1 MAVVGVV
8 VASEEVIEVE
18 GASEVEEE
26 DEAQVVVAM
35 LVMRVKVME
44 EKNSSQLMSRIS
56 LTRSRGEK
64 LADQMTKETLL
75 LVITVVLSSI
85 T

>member
-1 MAVVGVV
+1 MQLVTTDEMVDK
-8 VASEEVIEVE
+8 
-18 GASEVEEE
+18 ASEVEEE
-26 DEAQVVVAM
+26 DEAKVVVAM

-75 LVITVVLSSI
+75 LVITVVLSF
-85 T
+85 TT